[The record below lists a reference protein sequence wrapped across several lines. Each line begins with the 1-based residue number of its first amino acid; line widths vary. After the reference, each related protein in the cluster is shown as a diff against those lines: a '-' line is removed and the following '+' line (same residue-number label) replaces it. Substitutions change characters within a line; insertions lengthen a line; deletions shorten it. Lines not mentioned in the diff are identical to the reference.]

1 MEPDKDK
8 LSWYWMLRWL
18 AGSLIVVGN
27 LTVIY
32 VISTRKGLQ
41 KTTNWFVFSLAC
53 SDLGVGGI
61 IVPASY
67 ICTFKIKCELEIL
80 HVCYNILLY
89 VSVWNLCVLTV
100 DRYIAVVYSL
110 SYSSIMTHSRM
121 KFLLSFTWGLPIITS
136 FIPLTFK
143 LVEGNNR
150 SGNTE
155 KIFRVVVLFAFEIL
169 PCLLMILSYIH
180 ILIIC
185 RRHSRAIQHQE
196 AQLGHNYHGSWHHD
210 SREWIK
216 EKSAFLAVL
225 VVVSLFIL
233 CWTISAYRAMCDNF
247 DISQVNVQ
255 TIKVSRLLFLINAAI
270 DPFVWALMKRDICR
284 ELVLCIR
291 CLKNDNAYVGRP
303 YSVSIS
309 SVLSYQNNNS
319 SAVFVSASSRT
330 KGDAVLGTENETY
343 DTVL

>member
-121 KFLLSFTWGLPIITS
+121 KFLLSFTWELPIITS

-169 PCLLMILSYIH
+169 PCLDDSVVYPYSDNLQKTLACNTTPRS
-180 ILIIC
+180 
-185 RRHSRAIQHQE
+185 STG
-196 AQLGHNYHGSWHHD
+196 AQLSWQLA
-210 SREWIK
+210 SRFARTDKGEVG
-216 EKSAFLAVL
+216 VL
-225 VVVSLFIL
+225 GRFSSCVSLH
-233 CWTISAYRAMCDNF
+233 
-247 DISQVNVQ
+247 
-255 TIKVSRLLFLINAAI
+255 
-270 DPFVWALMKRDICR
+270 
-284 ELVLCIR
+284 LVLDNL
-291 CLKNDNAYVGRP
+291 CLQGYVR
-303 YSVSIS
+303 
-309 SVLSYQNNNS
+309 
-319 SAVFVSASSRT
+319 
-330 KGDAVLGTENETY
+330 
-343 DTVL
+343 